1 MTRVKIFLA
10 ATLVLILALGM
21 AGCGGAG
28 CSQSISG
35 NTGGVSAGTSGGSTP
50 PAGACSLPSSGG
62 INNTQ
67 TVFVYFMDD
76 GAGQIGAEGLNV
88 SQPGSFASLANFVPP
103 PMPSAVTDGGLVVVS
118 KKYLYVPLSNASVGA
133 TFGYSIDGTT
143 GALSQLSNSPYPV
156 NGLQGTSSAFSIAAD
171 PLNRLVFVGDAAGI
185 TVFAV
190 NSNDGSLTALNA
202 ATPFSTGIGAP
213 IQMATD
219 GLGKYLYVVDGT
231 SIAQFSYSASGV
243 LTSLGT
249 LTSSVTDMTMLAG
262 EPSGKWML
270 GVTGQ
275 VGASG
280 GALDFNVY
288 VFAITPSTGVLVGP
302 TPIAT
307 PTPPVHLEVSPN
319 DKFVYTFNE
328 NDTSTSGSFLMPID
342 VFSFDPATGTL
353 ANPTPFT
360 NVLSNIGHIDQSG
373 QNIFAIGQSTA
384 VTAAGT
390 IPISVL
396 SDGTLSA
403 STQHAGAPSS
413 SFVVTDA
420 P

>member
-1 MTRVKIFLA
+1 MTPVKISLA
-10 ATLVLILALGM
+10 AILVLILALGM
-21 AGCGGAG
+21 AGCGNAG
-28 CSQSISG
+28 CSTNLSG
-35 NTGGVSAGTSGGSTP
+35 TTGGPSSGASGGSTP
-50 PAGACSLPSSGG
+50 PAGACGLPSVGG

-67 TVFVYFMDD
+67 TAFVYFMVD
-76 GAGQIGAEGLNV
+76 GAGGIGAEGLNV
-88 SQPGSFASLANFVPP
+88 SQPGSFAPLMNFVPP
-103 PMPSAVTDGGLVVVS
+103 PMPPAVTDGGLVVVS
-118 KKYLYVPLSNASVGA
+118 KKYLYVPLSNASVGS
-133 TFGYSIDGTT
+133 TYGYSIDGTT
-143 GALSQLSNSPYPV
+143 GALSPLNNSPYAV

-171 PLNRLVFVGDAAGI
+171 PLDRLVFVGDAAGI
-185 TVFAV
+185 TAFAV
-190 NSNDGSLTALNA
+190 NSDGSLTAVNS
-202 ATPFSTGIGAP
+202 TPVSTGIGAP

-219 GLGKYLYVVDGT
+219 GLGKFLYAVDGT
-231 SIAQFSYSASGV
+231 SIAEFSYTASGA

-288 VFAITPSTGVLVGP
+288 VFSITASTGILVGP

-307 PTPPVHLEVSPN
+307 PEPPVHLVVSPN

-328 NDTSTSGSFLMPID
+328 DDTSTSGTFLMPID
-342 VFSFDPATGTL
+342 VFSFDPTTGTL
-353 ANPTPFT
+353 TNPTPFT
-360 NVLSNIGHIDQSG
+360 EVLSNIGHIDQSG

-384 VTAAGT
+384 AAAAGT
-390 IPISVL
+390 IPISIL

-403 STQHAGAPSS
+403 STQHAGAPSK